1 MRRFSS
7 PRRQSHSYNLPKTES
22 MYDSQST
29 PVLEEMRN
37 ELPISYDQE
46 SKIAREYE
54 DSQTAEAEQKTRG
67 VDPN

>member
-1 MRRFSS
+1 
-7 PRRQSHSYNLPKTES
+7 